1 MPRLDTLTGDYLVEI
16 KDQFVLC
23 GTTQLI
29 TNNMNEIQEETNNLI
44 HKYDDKKFLWE
55 ETLSESFQ
63 TFLDSGKSM
72 KELFAE
78 ELDSKRTG

>member
-29 TNNMNEIQEETNNLI
+29 TNNLNEI
-44 HKYDDKKFLWE
+44 
-55 ETLSESFQ
+55 
-63 TFLDSGKSM
+63 
-72 KELFAE
+72 
-78 ELDSKRTG
+78 